1 MLLLQVLGLLDEG
14 FLGNLFT
21 DAPQVGQRFTIRGSD
36 AIRAASQNLLQSL
49 FVH

>member
-1 MLLLQVLGLLDEG
+1 MLLLQLLGLLEG

-21 DAPQVGQRFTIRGSD
+21 DAPQVGQRFTTRGSD